1 MSSSYKDE
9 TGGHGGDL
17 ARAVELWN
25 PDGGRIIDFSSN
37 VNPLGPPEGLIDHL
51 KESLPDIVHYPLPQA
66 RDLREQLA
74 IFLNLSEKRLIL
86 GNGAN
91 ELIHLLVI
99 WKKPRR
105 VFIPAP
111 TFSEY
116 EKAANLAGSQV
127 ERYSLP
133 PKETFEP
140 RALEDRLGPGDLV
153 VFCNPSNPTGELFSR
168 QKLLELV
175 LLTEKKKA
183 QVMIDE
189 SFIPLTG
196 SLEATLRNVVKDN
209 LWITLSLTKLWALP
223 GLRLGCLSGPE
234 ADMEKLSRWGD
245 PWRVNTLAQKAGLYC
260 LRQEGYLEKALQLI
274 DQERRYLSAG
284 LAEKGAFRVF
294 DSAANY
300 LLVQG
305 TLNGFKVAD
314 FQAELARQGV
324 LIRRADNFHG
334 LDQRFFRI
342 AVRKRRD
349 NNFLLEVISRYLKK
363 FYALTLESPGTSGD
377 EAGDSKGGV
386 SR

>member
-17 ARAVELWN
+17 ARAVELWK

-66 RDLREQLA
+66 RELREQLA

-99 WKKPRR
+99 WKRPRR

-116 EKAANLAGSQV
+116 EKAANLVGSEV

-133 PKETFEP
+133 PGESFEP
-140 RALEDRLGPGDLV
+140 RVLEDRLGPGDLV
-153 VFCNPSNPTGELFSR
+153 VFCNPSNPTGKLFSR

-175 LLTEKKKA
+175 LLAEKKKA

-196 SLEATLRNVVKDN
+196 RPEATLRNVVKDN
-209 LWITLSLTKLWALP
+209 LWIALSLTKLWALP

-234 ADMEKLSRWGD
+234 ADMEKLIRWGD

-260 LRQEGYLEKALQLI
+260 LRQEGYLDKTLQLI
-274 DQERRYLSAG
+274 DQERRYLSTS
-284 LAEKGAFRVF
+284 LMEKGAFRIF
-294 DSAANY
+294 PSAANY

-305 TLNGFKVAD
+305 KLRGFKVAD

-324 LIRRADNFHG
+324 LIRRADNFHR

-342 AVRKRRD
+342 AVRQRRD
-349 NNFLLEVISRYLKK
+349 NNFLLEAISRYLKK
-363 FYALTLESPGTSGD
+363 FYALTLEPPGTSGD
-377 EAGDSKGGV
+377 EAGDYEGGV
-386 SR
+386 GR

>member
-1 MSSSYKDE
+1 MPNIFKDE
-9 TGGHGGDL
+9 AGGHGGDL
-17 ARAVELWN
+17 TRALELWC

-37 VNPLGPPEGLIDHL
+37 VNPLGPPEGLLEHL
-51 KESLPDIVHYPLPQA
+51 KESLPDIVHYPSPQA
-66 RDLREQLA
+66 RELREQLS
-74 IFLNLSEKRLIL
+74 IFLDLSEKRLIL

-99 WKKPRR
+99 WKRPRR

-116 EKAANLAGSQV
+116 ERAANLAEAQV

-133 PKETFEP
+133 PGEAFDP
-140 RALEDRLGPGDLV
+140 RILAERLGSGDLV
-153 VFCNPSNPTGELFSR
+153 VFCNPSNPTGKLFSR

-175 LLTEKKKA
+175 LLAEKREA

-196 SLEATLRNVVKDN
+196 NPETSLRKAGTGN
-209 LWITLSLTKLWALP
+209 LWIALSLTKLWALP
-223 GLRLGCLSGPE
+223 GLRLGCLIGPE
-234 ADMEKLSRWGD
+234 SGMEKLIRWGD

-260 LRQEGYLEKALQLI
+260 LRQEGYLEKTLKLI
-274 DQERRYLSAG
+274 DQERRYLTAC
-284 LAEKGAFRVF
+284 LMEKGVF
-294 DSAANY
+294 KVFAGAANY

-305 TLNGFKVAD
+305 TVRGFDVAD

-334 LDQRFFRI
+334 LDQRFFRV
-342 AVRKRRD
+342 AVLQRRD
-349 NNFLLEVISRYLKK
+349 NNRLVEAIGRYMEK
-363 FYALTLESPGTSGD
+363 FHAGSPEPS
-377 EAGDSKGGV
+377 EAGKDETGGFKGGE